1 VPLTPDHKKK
11 LLIGGGIGALTLL
24 GVALFKR
31 RPADPDA
38 SPRSELPPAQLPV
51 HRSQAPAPT
60 RQKKLHRHDDRDD
73 DHARGE
79 YGRRRKHRRRRHGR

>member
-1 VPLTPDHKKK
+1 MPLTPDHKKK

-31 RPADPDA
+31 RPADA
-38 SPRSELPPAQLPV
+38 SPRSEMPPPVLPSV

-60 RQKKLHRHDDRDD
+60 RQKKYRRHDDRDD
-73 DHARGE
+73 DHVRGE